1 MQKNFT
7 HPLFLRPSINA
18 NILTAPLQSMNTFSV
33 ISTTNRFNAQ
43 CNEHVVYLQ
52 ELTQRYNA
60 KVRQAVTLDPTFTK
74 SRTKGVKLA
83 WRYEKADIE
92 MGGMGSA
99 NWNRTQRREILE
111 RGTVR
116 GAEGHHQ
123 RNVADHPMDQ
133 AEPDNIKFFK
143 SKKEHLKAHQGKWSN
158 KTEGPKID
166 KGAMLKRTNRKR
178 VIRNEIK
185 GAGIAAIIGFASGAT
200 IGFIVTIAQN
210 GISPDSLKD
219 AAINGGKVGIEG
231 AALGLIN
238 HVGTRVIGNIATNA
252 MTGLLSNFGI
262 EITENITRACN
273 MGVAGSIA
281 IITFSVYQFIRLRMN
296 GASTKDALRTVG
308 NNAGIS
314 VASLAVTVI
323 VQAAYGSAA
332 AIAVGI
338 GISAVVLSY
347 SMYNYYHDKKLMNR
361 IHCYAIEKSYPL
373 IIK

>member
-33 ISTTNRFNAQ
+33 ISNTNRFNAQ

-92 MGGMGSA
+92 MGGTGSA
-99 NWNRTQRREILE
+99 DWNRTQRQEILE

-158 KTEGPKID
+158 KTEGPQID

-178 VIRNEIK
+178 VVRNEIK

-308 NNAGIS
+308 NNVGIS

-347 SMYNYYHDKKLMNR
+347 SMYNYYHDKKLMNK

-373 IIK
+373 IIT